1 MQQSDLHFQKALRTM
16 QQLRVFFYLC
26 LGLLWQAC
34 ANIVPPTGGERD
46 TTPPKLVKAVPPSGT
61 LFFKERYIFFAFDE
75 YIKLNSPS
83 NVRITPA
90 IEGKMGFEER
100 FNTLKIDLG
109 EDSLR
114 SNTTYTINFA
124 DLMGD
129 LNESNR
135 IQNFRYVFSTGDYLD
150 SLELS
155 GKVLD
160 AEKMEAVADVTIA
173 LYPEDYGDSAIFKRK
188 PFYFIKTDK
197 EGKFKLENLKS
208 GSYTLLAFGDEDNNL
223 QYKISEKLAFTDSI
237 LTLDTTLRVP
247 IEFRLFTDTRANQR
261 LVERRVVEPGAVRL
275 KFSFRPDSLHVKRID
290 QGSKPVVLWQQGDSA
305 FVYHQDLETDTLLFE
320 ISYDGR
326 RDTVK
331 LVNRKLGE
339 RGMPKTLLRLKK
351 DNQPSVIEPLK
362 LVASRPLVLV
372 NSAAFIWKVD
382 TLPNQK
388 VPAEIVIKDNELLIK
403 PTLEPNKR
411 YELFIADGALTDWFG
426 GIVDTFR
433 FSFSSQSLEAFS
445 ELIVEDTD
453 SLPALYTHLQLL
465 NEQNELL
472 ETRKLV
478 AGEKIVFKRMRPVGY
493 RIRLLADENGNERFD
508 NGSFVQRRQPER
520 LLYLPETVRL
530 RANWEISVSL
540 KPLRPAPAAPLSA
553 NDSPTKEE

>member
-1 MQQSDLHFQKALRTM
+1 MRLR
-16 QQLRVFFYLC
+16 RVFFCLC

-61 LFFKERYIFFAFDE
+61 LFFSERYILLAFDE

-90 IEGKMGFEER
+90 IEGKMVFTER
-100 FNTLKIDLG
+100 FNTIKIDLG

-114 SNTTYTINFA
+114 SNTTYTINFG

-135 IQNFRYVFSTGDYLD
+135 IQNFRYVFSTGSYLD

-160 AEKMEAVADVTIA
+160 AEKMEAVADITIA

-197 EGKFKLENLKS
+197 EGKFKLENLKA
-208 GSYTLLAFGDEDNNL
+208 GTYTLLAFGDEDNNL
-223 QYKISEKLAFTDSI
+223 QYKISEKVAFTDSI
-237 LTLDTTLRVP
+237 LRLDTLARAP
-247 IEFRLFTDTRANQR
+247 MEFRLFTDIRANQR
-261 LVERRVVEPGAVRL
+261 LVERRAVEPGAVRL
-275 KFSFRPDSLHVKRID
+275 KFSFPPDSLHVKRID
-290 QGSKPVVLWQQGDSA
+290 QPSKQMVLWQQADSA
-305 FVYHQDLETDTLLFE
+305 FVYHQDVETDTLLFE
-320 ISYDGR
+320 VSYDGR

-331 LVNRKLGE
+331 LANRKPGE
-339 RGMPKTLLRLKK
+339 RGMLKTQLRLQK

-362 LVASRPLVLV
+362 LVATRPLMLV
-372 NSAAFIWKVD
+372 DSMALFWKVD
-382 TLPNQK
+382 TLPNQL
-388 VPAEIVIKDNELLIK
+388 VPTEIVIKGNELFIK
-403 PTLEPNKR
+403 PTLEPNRR
-411 YELFIADGALTDWFG
+411 YELFIADSAFTDWFG
-426 GIVDTFR
+426 GVVDTFR

-453 SLPALYTHLQLL
+453 SLPAIYTHLQLL
-465 NEQNELL
+465 NEQNEVLQ
-472 ETRKLV
+472 TRKLV
-478 AGEKIVFKRMRPVGY
+478 PGEKIWFKQMRPVGY

-508 NGSFVQRRQPER
+508 NGSFVQQRQPER
-520 LLYLPETVRL
+520 LVYLPEIVRL

-540 KPLRPAPAAPLSA
+540 KPLRPAPSAPVSDDDA
-553 NDSPTKEE
+553 STKEE